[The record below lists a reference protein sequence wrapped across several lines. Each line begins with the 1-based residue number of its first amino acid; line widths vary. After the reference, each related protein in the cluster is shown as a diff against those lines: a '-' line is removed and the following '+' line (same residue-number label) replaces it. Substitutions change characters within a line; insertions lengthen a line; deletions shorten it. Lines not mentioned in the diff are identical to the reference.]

1 MVTSGDKKTA
11 GLLLYHS
18 LLDNIVCRDFR
29 KTFGKILSCRIR
41 PETMFWRRSR
51 WRRHCIDFLFF
62 TVKQT
67 VYNCI
72 VYDHR
77 LAQLS
82 SFLRVGPI
90 SSHNLSRQ
98 LLKMEDRTQF
108 IVYTVVGTWK
118 NVLILA
124 KLYLEKRTYFI
135 SSNNYEFMNEYC
147 IEWYTV
153 HYMCASWTHHCTW
166 QAGHGKGRLLGKTT
180 AAKTFGPLDTWII
193 YLWSRGIDT
202 IGHRSWCSVSY
213 KVFNR

>member
-1 MVTSGDKKTA
+1 MVTSGDKTTA

-72 VYDHR
+72 VDDHR

-90 SSHNLSRQ
+90 SSHNLSGQ
-98 LLKMEDRTQF
+98 LLKMEDSCTIHCEHRGWDLKKWF
-108 IVYTVVGTWK
+108 NPTV
-118 NVLILA
+118 A

-166 QAGHGKGRLLGKTT
+166 QAGHGKGRLLGKDDSCQN
-180 AAKTFGPLDTWII
+180 LWSSTWII
-193 YLWSRGIDT
+193 YLWSRGFD
-202 IGHRSWCSVSY
+202 
-213 KVFNR
+213 FL